1 MMAHAQR
8 APQNPLTI
16 LDRLPDAYA
25 RIDSKCRFTFVN
37 RSLEQLLLKPRKELL
52 GKTPWE
58 VLPSGDGASL
68 EANFRRV
75 IAERLTLTFETPGR
89 VACNGFVI
97 TAIPDRR
104 RGIIARFAD
113 QSGLT
118 VDDVLRKSEE
128 KFSRAFLSSPIP
140 MCIVNVD
147 QNARFLE
154 LNTAFEHITGYQRD
168 EVIGRTSSELRL
180 YWDSEGLAE
189 SRRKL
194 LAEGGYRNLEI
205 RFRQKSGGMIVGLVS
220 AEPIEI
226 NGALCAISAAIDITE
241 QRRTE
246 QALRESEELHRH
258 LFEVESDALV
268 FVDNESGRILAANAA
283 AARLYGYNR
292 EELLS
297 KNRVDLSAEPQET
310 IRATAEKRQ
319 FIPLRW
325 HKKKDGTVF
334 PVEISGTYFDLKQQ
348 SVFISAIRDIT
359 DRKLME
365 DALRKSEEKFAK
377 AFRSNPA
384 AITITDLESGKYL
397 DANDSFQEMTGY
409 SRKEVIGQN
418 WNDLSIWTDC
428 MQRDQRVQ
436 DLMKDG
442 KLRNCEIKFRRKN
455 GSLATGLLC
464 ADLLEI
470 QGRSC
475 AITATIDITERLL
488 LESRLRQAQK
498 LESIGRLA
506 GGVAHDFNNLLTII
520 NGYSDLILR
529 GSNPGDPAYRHAQ
542 EIQKAGNSAASLTG
556 QLLAFSRK
564 QVIELMPLNINTVV
578 RDMEQMLRRLIGEDI
593 QFISKLDLQL
603 GQVLADA
610 HQMNQVIMN
619 LVINARDAMPEG
631 GTLTITTGNVD
642 FDEASIVSHPDAAPG
657 RFVMIDVADTGA
669 GMTQETLQSIY
680 EPFFTTKGRGTG
692 TGLGLSTVYGI
703 VRQYDGWIDVSSEP
717 GRGSEFRVYLPRID
731 ARSVPDQ
738 LHLTTTPGARGG
750 EETVLLVE
758 DNAEV
763 RRYTAGVLASS
774 GYHVLE
780 AADGTAA
787 LTFVPGYKGDIHVLV
802 TDVIMPGMS
811 GKDLA
816 DRIRDLRPKLQV
828 LFISGYTADVLARR
842 GGLEEDVAYL
852 PKPFSA
858 DSLLARLR
866 ELLSKPATP
875 QRAAS

>member
-1 MMAHAQR
+1 
-8 APQNPLTI
+8 
-16 LDRLPDAYA
+16 
-25 RIDSKCRFTFVN
+25 
-37 RSLEQLLLKPRKELL
+37 
-52 GKTPWE
+52 
-58 VLPSGDGASL
+58 
-68 EANFRRV
+68 
-75 IAERLTLTFETPGR
+75 
-89 VACNGFVI
+89 
-97 TAIPDRR
+97 
-104 RGIIARFAD
+104 
-113 QSGLT
+113 
-118 VDDVLRKSEE
+118 
-128 KFSRAFLSSPIP
+128 
-140 MCIVNVD
+140 
-147 QNARFLE
+147 
-154 LNTAFEHITGYQRD
+154 
-168 EVIGRTSSELRL
+168 
-180 YWDSEGLAE
+180 
-189 SRRKL
+189 
-194 LAEGGYRNLEI
+194 
-205 RFRQKSGGMIVGLVS
+205 
-220 AEPIEI
+220 
-226 NGALCAISAAIDITE
+226 
-241 QRRTE
+241 
-246 QALRESEELHRH
+246 
-258 LFEVESDALV
+258 
-268 FVDNESGRILAANAA
+268 
-283 AARLYGYNR
+283 
-292 EELLS
+292 
-297 KNRVDLSAEPQET
+297 
-310 IRATAEKRQ
+310 
-319 FIPLRW
+319 
-325 HKKKDGTVF
+325 
-334 PVEISGTYFDLKQQ
+334 
-348 SVFISAIRDIT
+348 
-359 DRKLME
+359 ME

-436 DLMKDG
+436 DLIRTASCGTARLSSAERMEASLPACCVPTYWKSKADHVRSPRPSTLLNACSWNPG
-442 KLRNCEIKFRRKN
+442 YGRRRNSKA
-455 GSLATGLLC
+455 S
-464 ADLLEI
+464 
-470 QGRSC
+470 
-475 AITATIDITERLL
+475 
-488 LESRLRQAQK
+488 
-498 LESIGRLA
+498 
-506 GGVAHDFNNLLTII
+506 GGWPVGWRMISNILTII

-564 QVIELMPLNINTVV
+564 QVIELMPLDINTVV

-603 GQVLADA
+603 GQVSADA